1 MRSRGLSLEQKVPL
15 LITALLVGFLSL
27 TVAFAYREVR
37 SSALRAEVERLDR
50 LAMQLADS
58 YRSSIAQ
65 RVELI
70 EAVADLESIHR
81 FLLGTRFE
89 QPGDSAEVAAAL
101 EEIRLQGGVRTR
113 AALLDATGRIVQS
126 SGSGTREELQRL
138 LDREWERADESGV
151 LAFEGQASR
160 LTVRTPVLRDG
171 RLHGHLVQSRPFG
184 NPTAADQI
192 SEIIGADAM
201 VYLGDGRGAWAAL
214 DGTAHPGR
222 SWTAGPS
229 EYTFGAQGYLAH
241 MTTLAGTPWQVAI
254 ERPLNAVFQRP
265 ATFLRRIAGLLVVMI
280 GLGGLTAWYLSRTF
294 THPLRIL
301 TEAAESVANGDYGHR
316 VDLDRADELGTLAAS
331 FNSMAGQVQTAHVD
345 LQFQVEQARE
355 LAIEL
360 ERANRRLRNLM
371 VDAENARLLAE
382 EANRAKSDFLA
393 TVSHEIRTPINAIVG
408 YTDLMLLGIGG
419 KPSPAQIENLERVRG
434 NGKHLTRL
442 IDDVLDLAKIEA
454 GQLHVGREVGVAEE
468 ALENALAMI
477 LPLAQDRGVELIRQ
491 WELGTSTLYLGDPGR
506 VEQILVN
513 LITNAVKFTPEGGE
527 VTLSCDCGSPETHFE
542 DEAFI
547 HLRID
552 DTGVG
557 IPSEKHEAIFE
568 RFVQGEGGYKRSHGG
583 AGLGLA
589 ISRELA
595 RLMGGEIT
603 VESRPARGSRF
614 TLLLRR
620 HRLPAGETLS
630 A

>member
-37 SSALRAEVERLDR
+37 SSAMRAEIERLDR
-50 LAMQLADS
+50 VTMQVADS
-58 YRSSIAQ
+58 YRSSIMQ
-65 RVELI
+65 RVGLI
-70 EAVADLESIHR
+70 EAVAGLESIQR
-81 FLLGTRFE
+81 FLLGPRFE
-89 QPGDSAEVAAAL
+89 QPGDRAEVVAAL
-101 EEIRLQGGVRTR
+101 EEIRLQGGAETR
-113 AALLDATGRIVQS
+113 VALLDAAGQIVLS
-126 SGSGTREELQRL
+126 VGFGTSAELQRF
-138 LDREWERADESGV
+138 LDPEWERADESGV
-151 LAFEGQASR
+151 LAFDGDASW
-160 LTVRTPVLRDG
+160 LTVRAPVLREG
-171 RLHGHLVQSRPFG
+171 QTHGHIVQSRPFG

-192 SEIIGADAM
+192 AEIIGADAR
-201 VYLGDGRGAWAAL
+201 VYLGDGRGAWAAI
-214 DGTAHPGR
+214 DGTAHSGR
-222 SWTAGPS
+222 AWAAGPS
-229 EYTFGAQGYLAH
+229 QYALGAQGYLAH
-241 MTTLAGTPWQVAI
+241 MTVLAGTPWQVVI
-254 ERPLNAVFQRP
+254 ERPLSAVFQRP
-265 ATFLRRIAGLLVVMI
+265 ASFLRRISGLLVVMI
-280 GLGGLTAWYLSRTF
+280 GFGGITAWYLSRTF
-294 THPLRIL
+294 THPLRVL

-360 ERANRRLRNLM
+360 ERANGRLRELM

-419 KPSPAQIENLERVRG
+419 TPSPTQIENLERVRG

-454 GQLHVGREVGVAEE
+454 GQLHVERQVGVAEE

-477 LPLAQDRGVELIRQ
+477 LPLAHDRGVRLIRQ
-491 WELGTSTLYLGDPGR
+491 WEPGTGTLYLGDPGR

-513 LITNAVKFTPEGGE
+513 LITNAVKFTSEGGE
-527 VTLSCDCGSPETHFE
+527 VTLSCDCGSPEGHTE
-542 DEAFI
+542 GEAFI

-557 IPSEKHEAIFE
+557 IPLEKHEAIFE

-603 VESRPARGSRF
+603 VESRPGGGSRF

-620 HRLPAGETLS
+620 HQLPGGIASL
-630 A
+630 